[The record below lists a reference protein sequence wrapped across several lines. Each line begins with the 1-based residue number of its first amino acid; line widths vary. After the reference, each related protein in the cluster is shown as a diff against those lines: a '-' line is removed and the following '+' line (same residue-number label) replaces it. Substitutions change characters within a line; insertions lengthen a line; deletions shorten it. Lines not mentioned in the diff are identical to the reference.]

1 MDKQVQLLAGA
12 LNQAMALQA
21 QAMVKFPAFKGEEGT
36 VGVWIAEY
44 RAVADAQRMKSD
56 AYF

>member
-1 MDKQVQLLAGA
+1 
-12 LNQAMALQA
+12 MALQA